1 MILKNLVFAVV
12 AVTVFLSGCSQIQ
25 TKKIDNT
32 HFVLTHSYNEPPR
45 DLSSSALASK
55 AKELCPSGYDVV
67 SKNAAKKAEFG
78 NDDDQCAAYKHCD
91 YVLEW
96 RISCADK
103 PKEDFSIFGK
113 H

>member
-1 MILKNLVFAVV
+1 MILKNLAFTLV
-12 AVTVFLSGCSQIQ
+12 AVTVLLSGCSQIQ
-25 TKKIDNT
+25 TKKIDDT
-32 HFVLTHSYNEPPR
+32 HFILTHSYNEPPR
-45 DLSSSALASK
+45 DLASRALASK
-55 AKELCPSGYDVV
+55 ASELCPSGYDVL

-78 NDDDQCAAYKHCD
+78 YSDDQCVAYKHCD

-103 PKEDFSIFGK
+103 PKDDFSIFGK